1 MNRNFVL
8 GQYVPGN
15 SYLYKLDPRVKIIS
29 TILLMVSVFFLTT
42 YYEILGALGV
52 ILLIL
57 LSGRISI
64 IKAIRGLKPLLVLS
78 LFVFFFQIFFNQ
90 TGTVIY
96 TSELVFSISS
106 IVSIVVLTFLF
117 FFIRRFVKFKFI
129 LLLIY
134 LASIYLSLAYL
145 TYPNIL
151 YGYTLNIFDKGLE
164 TSLFVFFRLITVVFI
179 ATILTLTTKPTDLTL
194 GIEYLLKPLKV
205 FKINSEEIAL
215 IITIALR
222 YIPTILEEAYRIMDA
237 QASRGADFNSGSL
250 FKKIKIIVSL
260 LIPMFIISF
269 ERSDELADAM
279 LSRNFV
285 PGKEKTKYHILRWK
299 AIDTISLV
307 LSFILLGGSICLFII
322 V

>member
-299 AIDTISLV
+299 AIDTMSLV

>member
-134 LASIYLSLAYL
+134 LASIYFSLAYL

-285 PGKEKTKYHILRWK
+285 PGKEKTKYHILKWK
-299 AIDTISLV
+299 AIDTMSLV

>member
-129 LLLIY
+129 LLLMY

-151 YGYTLNIFDKGLE
+151 YSYTLNIFDKGLE

-250 FKKIKIIVSL
+250 IKKIKIIVSL

-299 AIDTISLV
+299 AIDTMSLV

>member
-15 SYLYKLDPRVKIIS
+15 SYLYRLDPRVKIIS

-106 IVSIVVLTFLF
+106 IVSIIVLTFLF
-117 FFIRRFVKFKFI
+117 FFIRRFIKFKFI

-145 TYPNIL
+145 AYPNIL
-151 YGYTLNIFDKGLE
+151 YSYTLNIFDKGLE

-299 AIDTISLV
+299 AIDTMSLV